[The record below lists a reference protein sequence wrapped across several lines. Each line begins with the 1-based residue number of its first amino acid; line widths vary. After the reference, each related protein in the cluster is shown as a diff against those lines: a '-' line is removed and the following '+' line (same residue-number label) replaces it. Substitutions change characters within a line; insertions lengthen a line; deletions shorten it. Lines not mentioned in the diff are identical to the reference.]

1 MLPRAHR
8 KGDKAIKRSEVL
20 EKVIGSYERY
30 YDINRETPVEPFV
43 AEAVFR
49 SHSED
54 YFLIKSAKITE
65 MDSAETAFFADV
77 EDLCEADYDEMLEK
91 VWSETLS
98 RADVKPN
105 HRNSDGILII
115 TSNRIDDAAKKKIR
129 KTRRYKSYRFSL
141 WGWSE
146 VRVIA
151 YEHYSGSVVYNR
163 QGDILKKLFAI
174 KK

>member
-1 MLPRAHR
+1 M
-8 KGDKAIKRSEVL
+8 L
-20 EKVIGSYERY
+20 EKVIGSYEQY
-30 YDINRETPVEPFV
+30 YDINRETPAEPFV
-43 AEAVFR
+43 AEAVFK
-49 SHSED
+49 SHGEE

-77 EDLCEADYDEMLEK
+77 EELDEAGYDALLDK

-105 HRNSDGILII
+105 HRNTDGILII
-115 TSNRIDDAAKKKIR
+115 TANSIDDAAKRKIK
-129 KTRRYKSYRFSL
+129 KTRLYKSYRFSF

-151 YEHYSGSVVYNR
+151 YEHYSGSIVCNR
-163 QGDILKKLFAI
+163 QGDMLKKLFANA
-174 KK
+174 

>member
-1 MLPRAHR
+1 MSTSR
-8 KGDKAIKRSEVL
+8 EVL
-20 EKVIGSYERY
+20 EKVIGSYEQY

-43 AEAVFR
+43 AEATFR
-49 SHSED
+49 SHGEEF
-54 YFLIKSAKITE
+54 FLIHSAKINE

-77 EDLCEADYDEMLEK
+77 PELSESGYDEMLDK
-91 VWSETLS
+91 VWNETLS

-115 TSNRIDDAAKKKIR
+115 TALTIDDAAKKKIK
-129 KTRRYKSYRFSL
+129 KTRLYKSYRFSF

-151 YEHYSGSVVYNR
+151 YEHSSGRIVCNR
-163 QGDILKKLFAI
+163 QGDMLKRLFANV
-174 KK
+174 

>member
-1 MLPRAHR
+1 
-8 KGDKAIKRSEVL
+8 
-20 EKVIGSYERY
+20 
-30 YDINRETPVEPFV
+30 
-43 AEAVFR
+43 
-49 SHSED
+49 
-54 YFLIKSAKITE
+54 
-65 MDSAETAFFADV
+65 MDSMETAFFADV
-77 EDLCEADYDEMLEK
+77 EELNEAEYDSMLDK

-115 TSNRIDDAAKKKIR
+115 TANNIDDAAKRKIR

-151 YEHYSGSVVYNR
+151 YEHYSGKVICNR
-163 QGDILKKLFAI
+163 QGDMLKRLFA
-174 KK
+174 KT

>member
-1 MLPRAHR
+1 M
-8 KGDKAIKRSEVL
+8 
-20 EKVIGSYERY
+20 EKVIGSYEQY
-30 YDINRETPVEPFV
+30 YDINRETPVGPFV

-65 MDSAETAFFADV
+65 MDSMETAFFADV
-77 EDLCEADYDEMLEK
+77 EELHEAEYDSMLDK

-115 TSNRIDDAAKKKIR
+115 TANNIDDAAKRKIR

-151 YEHYSGSVVYNR
+151 YEHYSGRVICNR
-163 QGDILKKLFAI
+163 QGDMLKRLFA
-174 KK
+174 KT

>member
-1 MLPRAHR
+1 MGTSR
-8 KGDKAIKRSEVL
+8 DVL
-20 EKVIGSYERY
+20 EKVIGSYEQY

-43 AEAVFR
+43 AEATFK
-49 SHSED
+49 SHGEEF
-54 YFLIKSAKITE
+54 FLIHSAKINE
-65 MDSAETAFFADV
+65 MDSFEVAFFADV
-77 EDLCEADYDEMLEK
+77 RELSESGYDEMLDK

-115 TSNRIDDAAKKKIR
+115 TALTIDDAAKKKIK
-129 KTRRYKSYRFSL
+129 KTRLYKSYRFSF

-151 YEHYSGSVVYNR
+151 YEHSSGSIVCNR
-163 QGDILKKLFAI
+163 QGDMLKRLFANV
-174 KK
+174 